1 MSRKD
6 RRRVVMVDLTPALLR
21 EVRRRGEGR
30 RGLGDTMRLML
41 AGALD
46 AVPPDPADPAPP
58 VRRLPLQ
65 LPKAERARLA
75 DLQARTGL
83 DGAELLRRCLE
94 AVVAKSGQPAAGRG
108 IVAPTHHTGD

>member
-1 MSRKD
+1 
-6 RRRVVMVDLTPALLR
+6 
-21 EVRRRGEGR
+21 
-30 RGLGDTMRLML
+30 ML

-58 VRRLPLQ
+58 VRRPPLQ

-94 AVVAKSGQPAAGRG
+94 AVVAKSGSRRQG
-108 IVAPTHHTGD
+108 VA